1 MKENKILFTQALHIQ
16 RKDEYKS
23 LYAFARLLPL
33 CELYERAPRM
43 EKALFE
49 KYDWTEKEKHGIY
62 VYNHTDVH
70 KHSHIN
76 RHRVPRK
83 GDRHAGDIRQDQSSG
98 RE

>member
-33 CELYERAPRM
+33 CELHERALRRKKPYLKNTTGQRRKNM
-43 EKALFE
+43 
-49 KYDWTEKEKHGIY
+49 
-62 VYNHTDVH
+62 VYMYTIIQMY
-70 KHSHIN
+70 IN
-76 RHRVPRK
+76 TATSTGSRVPRK